1 METTNRTETNEFSAL
16 PQGASN
22 HDHRRHVGVYCTQF
36 RYRQPADE
44 VLASWQS
51 NSRLSLFRVL
61 GCADFWVWFCVVE
74 GCGGLCGGDRWCGLC
89 WWFRVGRGVGGL
101 LARAAE

>member
-1 METTNRTETNEFSAL
+1 MNIHWFLLQVVRVVFDNWVIANIFYGLVQMASAAILFTDANASFNEFPAL
-16 PQGASN
+16 AISG
-22 HDHRRHVGVYCTQF
+22 YF
-36 RYRQPADE
+36 
-44 VLASWQS
+44 L
-51 NSRLSLFRVL
+51 L
-61 GCADFWVWFCVVE
+61 VWFCVVE